1 MLRANESASS
11 PPSHRQK
18 WHLDAPAVEAV
29 ERRRSSHRSGRRPEQ
44 QPRRVVRI
52 RHQRQQLVDELAG
65 HRGLSL
71 AAGTVYPLLARLLRS
86 KLIASTWQESPVG
99 PPRKYYRLTPAGTA
113 ALAAMADAWAQVRTT
128 LDAIL
133 KESR

>member
-1 MLRANESASS
+1 MNRDADAHAAQLRKGVVE
-11 PPSHRQK
+11 
-18 WHLDAPAVEAV
+18 LAVLGLLAQ
-29 ERRRSSHRSGRRPEQ
+29 G
-44 QPRRVVRI
+44 PRYG
-52 RHQRQQLVDELAG
+52 QQLVDELAG